1 MSKFRK
7 KPVVIEA
14 RQLSREN
21 GPELAAWCGGVWNSL
36 YGRGDHGEDISHISI
51 DTLEGRMR
59 ADLGD
64 WIIKGV
70 KGEFYPCKPDIF
82 AATYEA
88 VFDDGKAQ
96 RPEGS
101 AEGVA
106 RSEPKPQ
113 KDRDMSESDS
123 HEIIKAAEALVD
135 LRRDD
140 FGDVLPWDLMSPM
153 EREYFLAQARV
164 VAGIVRALSLQVEGT
179 KP

>member
-1 MSKFRK
+1 MSEELNLRQAAERLIYWSNRIAAATTDEEESMCCNERDKLFAAFRK
-7 KPVVIEA
+7 VDAE
-14 RQLSREN
+14 
-21 GPELAAWCGGVWNSL
+21 
-36 YGRGDHGEDISHISI
+36 
-51 DTLEGRMR
+51 R
-59 ADLGD
+59 A
-64 WIIKGV
+64 
-70 KGEFYPCKPDIF
+70 
-82 AATYEA
+82 
-88 VFDDGKAQ
+88 DGKAQ
-96 RPEGS
+96 RPEAS